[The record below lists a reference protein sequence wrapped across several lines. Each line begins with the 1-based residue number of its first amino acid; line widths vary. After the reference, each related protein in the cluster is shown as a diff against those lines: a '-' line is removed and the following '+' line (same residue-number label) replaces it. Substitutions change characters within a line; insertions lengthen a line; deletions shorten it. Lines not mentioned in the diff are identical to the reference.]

1 MPLAIISIVTK
12 NDRAMLMRYQT
23 FAKAKQQAQMQLYNT
38 KRSEKSVPKRSGVQK
53 TKKKERKRYII
64 VTT

>member
-23 FAKAKQQAQMQLYNT
+23 FAKAKQQAQMKLYNT
-38 KRSEKSVPKRSGVQK
+38 KQSEKSTQKKRCAEDEK
-53 TKKKERKRYII
+53 
-64 VTT
+64 